1 MATQKVSATLE
12 TSVIDEIKQ
21 LVGPRK
27 VSAFLNDA
35 AREKLQ
41 RTRILSYLDG
51 LDEQFGEPDERSR
64 RTAEKRL
71 AAVFGS

>member
-1 MATQKVSATLE
+1 MATQKVSATLDR
-12 TSVIDEIKQ
+12 TVIDEIKR

-41 RTRILSYLDG
+41 RARILTYLDG
-51 LDEQFGEPDERSR
+51 LDEEFGEPDERSR
-64 RTAEKRL
+64 RIADKRL
-71 AAVFGS
+71 AEAFGT